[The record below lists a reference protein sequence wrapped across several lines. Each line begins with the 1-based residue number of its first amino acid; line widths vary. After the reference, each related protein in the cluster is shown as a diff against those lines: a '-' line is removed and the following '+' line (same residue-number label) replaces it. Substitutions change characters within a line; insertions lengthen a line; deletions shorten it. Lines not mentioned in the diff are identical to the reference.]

1 MDIST
6 KTKIVRRFHA
16 YMNSMESAAAAENN
30 LVELIGADIL
40 AKTPIHGMS
49 INVNVGDCDAE
60 TAFLLRTLFTEAI
73 NKYPQFD
80 IKVE

>member
-6 KTKIVRRFHA
+6 KAEIVRRWQA
-16 YMNSMESAAAAENN
+16 YMGCMESAAAAENN
-30 LVELIGADIL
+30 LVELIDTDIF

-60 TAFLLRTLFTEAI
+60 TASLLRTLFTEAI

>member
-1 MDIST
+1 MDT
-6 KTKIVRRFHA
+6 FAKAEIVRRWQA
-16 YMNSMESAAAAENN
+16 YMDCMESAAAAENN
-30 LVELIGADIL
+30 LVELIDTDIF

-60 TAFLLRTLFTEAI
+60 TASLLRGLFEEATA
-73 NKYPQFD
+73 KYPQFD